1 MLFQKW
7 WFIRSVL
14 KYGSPCIAPLERRSI
29 HKLGKQL
36 PQHPILFIIGPPRS
50 GSTIFYQ
57 LLSSL
62 LDISYVDNLANLA
75 RENPYMGFRLSHRIF
90 GSRSHSSFTSEY
102 GQTTAGGLHAPAE
115 ALFFYKWFPDHHFT
129 RASDLSSKQA
139 SEFRQTLFAMIKKA
153 NKAMVIKNL
162 SFSLR
167 IQALK
172 EILPDAKYIV
182 VLRDPLYTAQSLL
195 QGMRKNKHPENKVW
209 SIHPRNYKEL
219 EKLDPHEM
227 VVKQV
232 NQIERQIAE
241 DLRSVPKENILYVE
255 YEKMGG
261 QLKSIIEDVNKLAG
275 PSVKRRSDI
284 PLPEIQVNN
293 RITLPDEEIALLNK
307 HIKAL
312 EWELHNT

>member
-1 MLFQKW
+1 MFFQKW
-7 WFIRSVL
+7 WFLRSVL

-36 PQHPILFIIGPPRS
+36 PEHPCLFIIGPPRS
-50 GSTIFYQ
+50 GSTILYQ
-57 LLSSL
+57 LISSL

-75 RENPYMGFRLSHRIF
+75 RENPYMGNRLSRRIF
-90 GSRSHSSFTSEY
+90 GNRAHSSFTSEY
-102 GQTTAGGLHAPAE
+102 GQTSGSGLHAPAE

-129 RASDLSSKQA
+129 QASDLSSKQA
-139 SEFRQTLFAMIKKA
+139 SEFRQTLSAMINGA

-182 VLRDPLYTAQSLL
+182 VLREPLYTAQSLL
-195 QGMRKNKHPENKVW
+195 QGMRKNKQAKNKIW
-209 SIHPRNYKEL
+209 SIRPRNYKEL
-219 EKLDPHEM
+219 EKLDPLEM

-232 NQIERQIAE
+232 NQIEQQIVE
-241 DLRSVPKENILYVE
+241 DLRSIPEENILYVE

-261 QLKSIIEDVNKLAG
+261 QLESMIDEVNKLAG
-275 PSVKRRSDI
+275 PSVKARSDI
-284 PLPEIQVNN
+284 PLPEIQAKN
-293 RITLPDEEIALLNK
+293 RITLPEEEIILLKK

-312 EWELHNT
+312 EWELHYK